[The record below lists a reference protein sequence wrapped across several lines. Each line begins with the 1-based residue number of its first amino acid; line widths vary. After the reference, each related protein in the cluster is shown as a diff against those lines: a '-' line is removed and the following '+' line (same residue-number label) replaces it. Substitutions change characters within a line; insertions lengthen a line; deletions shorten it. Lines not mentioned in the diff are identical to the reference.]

1 MLSFLSHP
9 YIFLPCPCRQ
19 GGGGGASK
27 GPNSGKLRVREHPNH
42 GVYVEGL
49 TVVAVS
55 DYTEVGQLMALGG
68 RARTVASTN
77 MNDTSSRSHAIF
89 TVRDYFCFLVCLNTQ
104 LQTRLLYIT
113 FFSSPYPALAGVL
126 RFCIHEL
133 TAGGFSFSYTFF
145 FPLTRRI

>member
-1 MLSFLSHP
+1 MAHLASNLAVVSP
-9 YIFLPCPCRQ
+9 SIFIPSP

-89 TVRDYFCFLVCLNTQ
+89 TVSV
-104 LQTRLLYIT
+104 
-113 FFSSPYPALAGVL
+113 
-126 RFCIHEL
+126 
-133 TAGGFSFSYTFF
+133 FSF
-145 FPLTRRI
+145 RA

>member
-1 MLSFLSHP
+1 MAKPLANASLRR
-9 YIFLPCPCRQ
+9 LLCP

-49 TVVAVS
+49 TVVAVG

-89 TVRDYFCFLVCLNTQ
+89 TVRDHFCFLLCLKPNSKLVSSNITPSF
-104 LQTRLLYIT
+104 LHLILLEG
-113 FFSSPYPALAGVL
+113 L
-126 RFCIHEL
+126 
-133 TAGGFSFSYTFF
+133 
-145 FPLTRRI
+145 